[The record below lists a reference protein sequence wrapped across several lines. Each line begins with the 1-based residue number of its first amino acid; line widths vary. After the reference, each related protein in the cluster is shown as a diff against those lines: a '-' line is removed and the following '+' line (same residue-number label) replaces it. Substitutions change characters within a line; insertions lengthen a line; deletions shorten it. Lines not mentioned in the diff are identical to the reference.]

1 MTIPRRAIQRYLNE
15 QCDDHRWIKKL
26 THKEL
31 DQLLAEFRPQPKYH
45 PKLGLHQKAGLYLG
59 IRFGSFAFFYDMGT
73 GKTLLSLEL
82 LQYWWDIGVLRR
94 ALVFV
99 TSDKAF
105 STWERQL
112 REYKISVPYCTLDAN
127 SSIEKWRTL
136 EHFDEG
142 IVFVHYPGTVAMVTS
157 KPPVAA
163 RKKKKRK
170 GGKKLV
176 LDKDKLARLLHN
188 VDVVFYDESTR
199 AGNTGSLTYQL
210 CFQASKRALHRYAL
224 AGMPFGRDPTPLWP
238 QMNIVDHGE
247 TLGPTLGL
255 FRAAFF
261 SEKDNYWGGP
271 YAKKYTFKQQLK
283 PKLSR
288 MVQHNSLTY
297 TADECIDLPPERR
310 IEETLKL
317 PASTRAYY
325 QEVVDELIAAKGN
338 MRAIK
343 SAFHRMRQ
351 LSSGFLGL
359 KDDET
364 GERAEIEF
372 DENPKLDWLLDKL
385 GSLNENRKA
394 LIFYQYT
401 ASGRRIARALKEEF
415 DVKPVWLWSGTKKS
429 AAEMQR
435 FMEDD
440 DAPFAV
446 INNQV
451 GAYSLDG
458 LQVANYTFFFE
469 SPVSV
474 IDRIQA
480 ERRTLRQG
488 QRYSKV
494 FFYDPIVLDT
504 VDEKILDFH
513 QEGKDL
519 FKALLSNPAQVMRR
533 RR

>member
-1 MTIPRRAIQRYLNE
+1 
-15 QCDDHRWIKKL
+15 
-26 THKEL
+26 
-31 DQLLAEFRPQPKYH
+31 
-45 PKLGLHQKAGLYLG
+45 
-59 IRFGSFAFFYDMGT
+59 MGT

-82 LQYWWDIGVLRR
+82 LQYWWDTGVLRR

-105 STWERQL
+105 PTWERQL
-112 REYKISVPYCTLDAN
+112 REYGITVPYCTLDAN
-127 SSIEKWRTL
+127 SSVEKWRTL

-142 IVFVHYPGTVAMVTS
+142 LVFLHYPGTVAMVTS
-157 KPPVAA
+157 KPPPA
-163 RKKKKRK
+163 KKKKRK

-176 LDKDKLARLLHN
+176 LDPAKVERLLRD
-188 VDVVFYDESTR
+188 VDVAIYDESTK

-210 CFQASKRALHRYAL
+210 CLKASKQALHRYAL

-261 SEKDNYWGGP
+261 NEKPNFWGGP
-271 YAKKYTFKQQLK
+271 YSKNYTFKK
-283 PKLSR
+283 PMEPKLSR
-288 MVQHNSLTY
+288 IVQHNSLTY
-297 TADECIDLPPERR
+297 TADECIDLPPDRR
-310 IEETLKL
+310 IMEPIKL
-317 PASTRAYY
+317 PAGTRAYY
-325 QEVVDELIAAKGN
+325 REVVEELIAAKGN

-343 SAFHRMRQ
+343 NAFHRMRQ

-372 DENPKLDWLLDKL
+372 EENPKLDWLLDKL
-385 GSLNENRKA
+385 GSLREDRKA

-401 ASGRRIARALKEEF
+401 VSGRRIARALEEEF
-415 DVKPVWLWSGTKKS
+415 GIKPVWLWSGTKNAGS
-429 AAEMQR
+429 EMRR
-435 FMEDD
+435 FMEN
-440 DAPFAV
+440 DACPWAV

-469 SPVSV
+469 SPVGV
-474 IDRIQA
+474 VDRNQA

-488 QRYSKV
+488 QKFSKV
-494 FFYDPIVLDT
+494 FFYDPVVTDT
-504 VDEKILDFH
+504 VDEKILEFH

-519 FKALLSNPAQVMRR
+519 FKALLADPSKMFGRR
-533 RR
+533 